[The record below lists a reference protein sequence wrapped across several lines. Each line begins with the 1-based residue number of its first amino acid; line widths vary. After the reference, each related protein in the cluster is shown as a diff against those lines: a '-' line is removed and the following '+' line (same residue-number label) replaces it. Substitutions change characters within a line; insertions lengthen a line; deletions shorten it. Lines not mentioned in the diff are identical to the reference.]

1 MVQGAAGMGER
12 HSSDGDEQNTRLEG
26 QRLQPLLARVRY
38 DATSRDR
45 AGNRELFVDDAC
57 SLIVRTFDNPV
68 CRSLR
73 DLVKASRLPAVR
85 KKTGCREASRGS
97 LSETLRLFDPAQC
110 YITDRGYE
118 EFGLFNAILA
128 AGSRYVCRV
137 RNDHHFTIEQ
147 PRDLTAESVPARRCP
162 SCCAV
167 ETSAPLAPGPVPP
180 PAPPRSPRPDSP
192 NPAARAHQ
200 PAPLKINNS
209 RAEQDWARPAVRT
222 SCDDHN
228 PLFPL

>member
-1 MVQGAAGMGER
+1 MGER

-85 KKTGCREASRGS
+85 KKTGCREASLGS
-97 LSETLRLFDPAQC
+97 LSETLRLFDPERC
-110 YITDRGYE
+110 Y
-118 EFGLFNAILA
+118 NM
-128 AGSRYVCRV
+128 
-137 RNDHHFTIEQ
+137 DH
-147 PRDLTAESVPARRCP
+147 
-162 SCCAV
+162 
-167 ETSAPLAPGPVPP
+167 G
-180 PAPPRSPRPDSP
+180 
-192 NPAARAHQ
+192 
-200 PAPLKINNS
+200 
-209 RAEQDWARPAVRT
+209 
-222 SCDDHN
+222 
-228 PLFPL
+228 